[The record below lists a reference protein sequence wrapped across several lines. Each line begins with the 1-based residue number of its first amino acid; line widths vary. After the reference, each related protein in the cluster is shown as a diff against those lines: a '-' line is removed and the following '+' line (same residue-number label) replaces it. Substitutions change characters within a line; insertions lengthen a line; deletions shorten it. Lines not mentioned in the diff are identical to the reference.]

1 MPAPARDESEPRDPR
16 AAVFKAYDVR
26 GVVGESLD
34 ADLAWRLGRASAT
47 ELGGPEIAVGQDM
60 RPSSPELAAAFMAGV
75 RAGGVDTV
83 GLGRCA
89 TDLVSYA
96 AGVLDVP
103 AAMWTASHNPAPYN
117 GVKLC
122 RAGAEPVAFDTGLA
136 AIRDLALAEPPPS
149 AAAGGGHRDLDLAPR
164 YCAHLRRFVDVDALA
179 GLRVAVDAGNGMAGM
194 VVPQV
199 LDGLG
204 VELSG
209 LYLELD
215 GTFPHHPAD
224 PLVPANVADLA
235 AHVRARGCDVGLAFD
250 GDADRVVAVDERGTL
265 ITPSLLGAVLA
276 ARLLAR
282 HPGETVLTNAICSR
296 AVAET
301 VAAAGGTAVRTP
313 VGHSLIKQRMRDTGA
328 LLAVEHSGH
337 YYFRDHFAADSAMV
351 AMLMLLE
358 ALGAGGE
365 PLSRLVAPHD
375 RYAASGEVNRRVDD
389 PARAVE
395 RVAAAFAGAAA
406 LDRLD
411 GLTAAADR
419 WWFNLRES
427 NTEPLLR
434 LNVEATDAETMAGVR
449 DRVLALVDG

>member
-1 MPAPARDESEPRDPR
+1 MAASTVEACDPHDPR

-26 GVVGESLD
+26 GVVDAPLD
-34 ADLAWRLGRASAT
+34 ADLAWRLGRACAV
-47 ELGGPEIAVGQDM
+47 ELGGPEIAVGRDM

-75 RAGGVDTV
+75 RAGGVGTV
-83 GLGRCA
+83 DLGLCP

-96 AGVLDVP
+96 AGVLDAP
-103 AAMWTASHNPAPYN
+103 GAMWTASHNPAEYN
-117 GVKLC
+117 GVKLS
-122 RAGAEPVAFDTGLA
+122 RAGGVPVAFDTGLA
-136 AIRDLALAEPPPS
+136 AIRDRALAEPAPEP
-149 AAAGGGHRDLDLAPR
+149 AVAGGHRDLDLTPR
-164 YCAHLRRFVDVDALA
+164 YVAHVRGFVDTAALA

-194 VVPQV
+194 IVPHV

-204 VELSG
+204 VELWG
-209 LYLELD
+209 LHLELD
-215 GTFPHHPAD
+215 GTFPNHPAD
-224 PLVPANVADLA
+224 PLDPANVVDLA

-250 GDADRVVAVDERGTL
+250 GDADRVVAVDEHGT
-265 ITPSLLGAVLA
+265 IVTPSLLGAVLA
-276 ARLLAR
+276 ERRLAR
-282 HPGETVLTNAICSR
+282 HPGETVLVNGICSR

-313 VGHSLIKQRMRDTGA
+313 VGHSLVKQRMRDTGA

-337 YYFRDHFAADSAMV
+337 YYFREHFAADSAMV
-351 AMLMLLE
+351 AMLMVLE
-358 ALGAGGE
+358 ALGSGGTS
-365 PLSRLVAPHD
+365 LAHLVAPHD

-395 RVAAAFAGAAA
+395 RVAATFAGEAT

-434 LNVEATDAETMAGVR
+434 LNVEAADTETMAAVR
-449 DRVLALVDG
+449 DRVLELVDG

>member
-1 MPAPARDESEPRDPR
+1 MPTSTLDESEPRDPR
-16 AAVFKAYDVR
+16 AGVFKAYDIR
-26 GVVGESLD
+26 GVVGEPLD
-34 ADLAWRLGRASAT
+34 ADLAWRLGRASAV
-47 ELGGPEIAVGQDM
+47 ELGGPEIAVGRDM
-60 RPSSPELAAAFMAGV
+60 RPSSPELADAFMAGV

-83 GLGRCA
+83 DLGLCP

-103 AAMWTASHNPAPYN
+103 AAMWTASHNPAAYN

-136 AIRDLALAEPPPS
+136 AIRDLALSHLPAPAGAE
-149 AAAGGGHRDLDLAPR
+149 GGHRDLDLTPR
-164 YCAHLRRFVDVDALA
+164 YLAHVRGFVDTGALA

-194 VVPQV
+194 AVPQV
-199 LDGLG
+199 LEGLG
-204 VELSG
+204 VQVCG

-235 AHVRARGCDVGLAFD
+235 AHVRAHECDVGLAFD
-250 GDADRVVAVDERGTL
+250 GDADRVVAVDERGTV
-265 ITPSLLGAVLA
+265 IAPSVLGAVLA
-276 ARLLAR
+276 GRLLAR
-282 HPGETVLTNAICSR
+282 HPGATVLANAICSR
-296 AVAET
+296 TVAET
-301 VAAAGGTAVRTP
+301 VVAAGGTPVRTP

-337 YYFRDHFAADSAMV
+337 YYFREHFAADSAMV
-351 AMLMLLE
+351 AMLLVLE
-358 ALGAGGE
+358 ALGTSGG
-365 PLSRLVAPHD
+365 PLSRLVAPYD

-389 PARAVE
+389 PAQAVE
-395 RVAAAFAGAAA
+395 RVAAAFADEAA

-434 LNVEATDAETMAGVR
+434 LNVEAADAEAMAGVR